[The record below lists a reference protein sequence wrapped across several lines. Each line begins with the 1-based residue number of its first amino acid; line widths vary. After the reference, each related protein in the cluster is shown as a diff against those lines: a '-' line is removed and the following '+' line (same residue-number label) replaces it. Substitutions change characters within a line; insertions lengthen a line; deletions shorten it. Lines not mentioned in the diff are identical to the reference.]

1 MKKLFLITFLTL
13 LSLTTYSISEA
24 QKSLENTLKEF
35 QAGKMIDST
44 DVESAV
50 IAPVFKKM
58 TYKIKNITENEN
70 EADIEL
76 GIKAVDL
83 GIYMEEYANTVQPSS
98 SSKTAE
104 ENAIKFFTE
113 LKNRNNLKYIE
124 TDIIIRMEKTDG
136 EWFIVNND
144 EIIDAITG
152 NLSNMFE

>member
-83 GIYMEEYANTVQPSS
+83 AERFIANIKMIVKEKHTVIDMHPFSQDALLILKKENEEVC
-98 SSKTAE
+98 E
-104 ENAIKFFTE
+104 
-113 LKNRNNLKYIE
+113 
-124 TDIIIRMEKTDG
+124 D
-136 EWFIVNND
+136 V
-144 EIIDAITG
+144 
-152 NLSNMFE
+152 

>member
-1 MKKLFLITFLTL
+1 MKKLFLITFLL
-13 LSLTTYSISEA
+13 SSLTAYSISDA

-44 DVESAV
+44 DVESGV
-50 IAPVFKKM
+50 IAPIFEKM

-76 GIKAVDL
+76 GIKAVNL
-83 GIYMEEYANTVQPSS
+83 GIYMDEYANTVQPSS
-98 SSKTAE
+98 SSEATE

-152 NLSNMFE
+152 NPSNMFE